1 MKSGRGTTAD
11 LGPLWRMKLD
21 GDVPAQDGWGSKA
34 VVKDETP
41 SSKNPAKSHHCMCVS
56 VCGGRVWGARMR
68 EEGRAPCHR
77 KLSYQLTWPQQDGG
91 HGIAHSPGT
100 EPSAWTLSGLP
111 GRTQGLKV
119 NPRPG
124 EEQKRTL
131 R

>member
-1 MKSGRGTTAD
+1 MDGAAR
-11 LGPLWRMKLD
+11 LWSRMKLL
-21 GDVPAQDGWGSKA
+21 PARIL
-34 VVKDETP
+34 P
-41 SSKNPAKSHHCMCVS
+41 SLTTACVC
-56 VCGGRVWGARMR
+56 VCAEAGVGVGGPRMR
-68 EEGRAPCHR
+68 EAGRAPCHR